1 MAILFLSKLK
11 VLSYLIYPL
20 ANDQKF
26 KQSENRTF
34 KVVSKSSLKKRA
46 RSKGILYGAL
56 PHVDSPIFDLD
67 PQLKSTFVREFDLV
81 VAGFYWS
88 VTRPSVST
96 FNFTETDYFAKFA
109 TDRKLKLRGHP
120 LIWSS
125 ALPDWLKGTINR
137 QNAKQIFTNH
147 IQTVVKRYAG
157 KMYSWDVVNEAVH
170 LPDGRADGLR
180 NSPWLE
186 FLGPDY
192 IEMAFRIA
200 ARADPKALL
209 VYNECELEY
218 DPAHQMAVLKRL
230 ERLKAKGTPIYALG
244 IQSHLSGER
253 SDFNPQQFRKFIRNI
268 SQLGL
273 KVMITEL
280 DVIDKNLPTQIDKR
294 DRIVAAAYED
304 YLNAVLAEKSV
315 VAVTNWGFTD
325 RHTWVQDFAPRGDRS
340 QVRPLPFDRDLKP
353 KLAWNAIARAFDRA
367 PKR

>member
-1 MAILFLSKLK
+1 MAILALSKFK
-11 VLSYLIYPL
+11 VLGYLIYPL

-26 KQSENRTF
+26 KNSERRTF
-34 KVVSKSSLKKRA
+34 KVVGKNSLKKRA
-46 RSKGILYGAL
+46 RSKGIIYGAL
-56 PHVDSPIFDLD
+56 PHIDSPVFDVN

-109 TDRKLKLRGHP
+109 ANHKLLLRGHP

-125 ALPDWLKGTINR
+125 ALPDWFKETVNR
-137 QNAKQIFTNH
+137 QNAKQILTNH
-147 IQTVVKRYAG
+147 IETVVKRYAG

-170 LPDGRADGLR
+170 LPDRRADGLR

-192 IEMAFRIA
+192 IELAFRTA

-218 DPAHQMAVLKRL
+218 DQAHQMAVLKRL
-230 ERLKAKGTPIYALG
+230 ELLKAKGTPIYALG

-253 SDFNPQQFRKFIRNI
+253 TDFNPRKFRKFIRNV

-280 DVIDKNLPTQIDKR
+280 DVIDKNLPTDINRR

-315 VAVTNWGFTD
+315 VAAIEWGFTD
-325 RHTWVQDFAPRGDRS
+325 RHTWVKDFAPRSDGSD
-340 QVRPLPFDRDLKP
+340 VRPLPFDRDLKP
-353 KLAWNAIARAFDRA
+353 KLAWNAIARALDRA